1 MGIDKTSFNSYFSII
16 NDMRQQG
23 KVLHKLI
30 DVLFIAVA
38 AFIAGADDWEL
49 VIMFAE
55 SRIEWFKKFLE
66 LPNGIPSVHTFRR
79 VFRMIDPKQFEKCF
93 IRWVKDISRRSK
105 GDIVAIDGKT
115 ARGAIEAGKEK
126 SSIHIVSAWTS
137 QNNLFLGQVKTEEK
151 SNEITAIPEL
161 LDLLLLQG
169 SIITIDAMGT
179 QKAIAKKIVKD
190 KEADYVLSLKKNH
203 ENLYQDVE
211 DYFKFIK
218 DENFKDIEHQFVR
231 TVEKGHGRIETREYY
246 LISDISWLETR
257 NEWEGLKAIGMV
269 VSRRKVKEKESTEIR
284 YYLSS
289 ITDGN
294 KFSEAVREHWGIE
307 SMHWLLDVTF
317 KEDKSRI
324 RKENEPENA
333 ALLRKMALNIL
344 KIDTQIDKANKIR
357 PHSYN
362 AKRYKASLNIDYL
375 EKVMI
380 DNILKND

>member
-1 MGIDKTSFNSYFSII
+1 
-16 NDMRQQG
+16 MRQQG

-30 DVLFIAVA
+30 DILFIAVA
-38 AFIAGADDWEL
+38 AFIAGANDWEL

-55 SRIEWFKKFLE
+55 ERIDWFKKYLE

-79 VFRMIDPKQFEKCF
+79 TFRMIDPKQFEKCF

-115 ARGAIEAGKEK
+115 ARGAIETGEDK

-137 QNNLFLGQVKTEEK
+137 QNNLFLGQVKTNEK

-161 LDLLLLQG
+161 MDLLFLRG
-169 SIITIDAMGT
+169 SIVTIDAMGT
-179 QKAIAKKIVKD
+179 QKNIAKKIIED
-190 KEADYVLSLKKNH
+190 KEADYVLALKKNH
-203 ENLYQDVE
+203 ENLYKDVK
-211 DYFKFIK
+211 DYFDFVKN
-218 DENFKDIEHQFVR
+218 DNFEGVEYQFVR
-231 TVEKGHGRIETREYY
+231 KVEKGHGRIETREYY
-246 LISDISWLETR
+246 LISDISWLEDR
-257 NEWEGLKAIGMV
+257 KEWCGLKAIGMV
-269 VSRRKVKEKESTEIR
+269 VGIRKEKDKESVEVR

-294 KFSEAVREHWGIE
+294 KFAEAVREHWGIE

-317 KEDKSRI
+317 NEDKSRI

-344 KIDTQIDKANKIR
+344 KIDTQNDKANNIR

-362 AKRYKASLNIDYL
+362 AKRYKASLDVRYL

-380 DNILKND
+380 DNVLKD

>member
-1 MGIDKTSFNSYFSII
+1 
-16 NDMRQQG
+16 MRQQG
-23 KVLHKLI
+23 KVLHKLLDI
-30 DVLFIAVA
+30 LFIAVA
-38 AFIAGADDWEL
+38 GFIAGADDWEL

-55 SRIEWFKKFLE
+55 SRIEWFKKYLE

-79 VFRMIDPKQFEKCF
+79 VFRMIDSKQFEKCF
-93 IRWVKDISRRSK
+93 IRWVKEISRRSK

-115 ARGAIEAGKEK
+115 ARGAIEADQDK
-126 SSIHIVSAWTS
+126 SPIHIVSAWTS
-137 QNNLFLGQVKTEEK
+137 QNNLFLGQVKTDEK

-161 LDLLLLQG
+161 LDLLFLRG
-169 SIITIDAMGT
+169 SIVTIDAMGT
-179 QKAIAKKIVKD
+179 QKSIAAKIVNE

-203 ENLYQDVE
+203 ENLYKDVA
-211 DYFKFIK
+211 DYFQFAK
-218 DENFKDIEHQFVR
+218 DETFKDIEYQFIR
-231 TVEKGHGRIETREYY
+231 TVDKGHGRIETREYY
-246 LISDISWLETR
+246 LISDVSWLEDLK
-257 NEWEGLKAIGMV
+257 EWAGLKAIGMV
-269 VSRRKVKEKESTEIR
+269 VSNRKENGKESVDTR

-289 ITDGN
+289 VTDGN
-294 KFSEAVREHWGIE
+294 KFAEAVREHWGIE

-344 KIDTQIDKANKIR
+344 KIDTQKDKANNVR

-362 AKRYKASLNIDYL
+362 AKRYKASLNVDYL

-380 DNILKND
+380 DNVLND

>member
-1 MGIDKTSFNSYFSII
+1 MSMNKTSFYSYFSVL

-23 KVLHKLI
+23 KILHKLM

-38 AFIAGADDWEL
+38 GFIAGADDWEL

-55 SRIEWFKKFLE
+55 NRIEWLKKFLE

-93 IRWVKDISRRSK
+93 IRWVKEISRRSK
-105 GDIVAIDGKT
+105 GDIVAIGGKT
-115 ARGAIEAGKEK
+115 ARGAVESGQDR
-126 SSIHIVSAWTS
+126 SPIHIVSAWTS
-137 QNNLFLGQVKTEEK
+137 QNNLFLGQVKTNEK

-161 LDLLLLQG
+161 LDLLFLRG
-169 SIITIDAMGT
+169 SIITIDALGT
-179 QKAIAKKIVKD
+179 QKDIAKKIVKE
-190 KEADYVLSLKKNH
+190 KEADYVLALKKNH
-203 ENLYQDVE
+203 ETLYKDVE
-211 DYFKFIK
+211 DYFQYVKE
-218 DENFKDIEHQFVR
+218 ENFKDIEHQFVR

-246 LISDISWLETR
+246 LISDISWLEAR
-257 NEWEGLKAIGMV
+257 KNWEGLKAIGMV
-269 VSRRKVKEKESTEIR
+269 ISRRIEKEKESVETR

-289 ITDGN
+289 ITNGN

-333 ALLRKMALNIL
+333 ALLRKIALSIL
-344 KIDTQIDKANKIR
+344 KIDTQLDKANNIR

-362 AKRYKASLNIDYL
+362 GKRYKASLDEAYL

-380 DNILKND
+380 DNILNH

>member
-1 MGIDKTSFNSYFSII
+1 MNRTSFSSYFSVL

-23 KVLHKLI
+23 KILHKLM

-38 AFIAGADDWEL
+38 AFIAGADDWEF

-55 SRIEWFKKFLE
+55 NRLEWLKKFLE

-79 VFRMIDPKQFEKCF
+79 VFRMIDPTQFEKCF
-93 IRWVKDISRRSK
+93 IRWVKEISRRSK

-115 ARGAIEAGKEK
+115 ARGAVESGQEK

-137 QNNLFLGQVKTEEK
+137 QNNLFLGQVKTNEK

-161 LDLLLLQG
+161 LELLFLRG
-169 SIITIDAMGT
+169 SIVTIDAMGT
-179 QKAIAKKIVKD
+179 QKHIAKTIVKQ
-190 KEADYVLSLKKNH
+190 KEADYVLALKKNH
-203 ENLYQDVE
+203 ETLYKDVE
-211 DYFKFIK
+211 DYFQYVKE
-218 DENFKDIEHQFVR
+218 ENFKEIEHQFVR

-246 LISDISWLETR
+246 LISDISWLEAR
-257 NEWEGLKAIGMV
+257 KDWEGLKAIGMV
-269 VSRRKVKEKESTEIR
+269 ISRRIEKEKESVETR

-289 ITDGN
+289 IIDGN

-344 KIDTQIDKANKIR
+344 KIDTQLDKANNIR

-362 AKRYKASLNIDYL
+362 GKRYKASLDVAYL

-380 DNILKND
+380 DNTLSH